1 MKLPTALLDYHLPEE
16 LIATSPAEPRDAS
29 RLLVV
34 SRSDEHMFH
43 AATFR
48 DLPTFLRADDLLVFN
63 STRVLPA
70 RLTGLRSD
78 TGGKVEGL
86 FLAEPE
92 PGTWSVLLT
101 SGGRL
106 RQGTVV
112 KLIGPDGETSGVTL
126 ELLRHGEDR
135 GSWLARVGGA
145 GGLGVPS
152 TEILSKLGTTPLPP
166 YIRQARKRLGRDIPD
181 LRDRAWY
188 QTVYVTDRGSSPS
201 GIPGSVAA
209 PTAGLHF
216 TPRLL
221 TQLDAMGLCRAEV
234 VLHVGLGTFK
244 PVETEFVEDHPMH
257 GEWACVPRETIL
269 ALSERK
275 GREKASSGRVIAVGT
290 TSVRAIESL
299 PEPLPTGPG
308 AADIEF
314 ETRLLIT
321 PGFRFRLTDGLL
333 TNFHLPRSTLMAMVS
348 ALLGNSTHGVERLK
362 SIYARAISE
371 GFRFYSYGDAML
383 VLP

>member
-1 MKLPTALLDYHLPEE
+1 MKLPTSLLDYHLPEE

-48 DLPTFLRADDLLVFN
+48 DLPTFLHADDLLVFN

-78 TGGKVEGL
+78 TGGRVEGL

-92 PGTWSVLLT
+92 QGTWSVLLT

-106 RQGTVV
+106 RAGTVV
-112 KLIGPDGETSGVTL
+112 KLIGPNGETSGVTL
-126 ELLRHGEDR
+126 ELLRRGEDR

-145 GGLGVPS
+145 DGLGVPS

-188 QTVYVTDRGSSPS
+188 QTVYVTDRGSSPG

-216 TPRLL
+216 TPSLL

-275 GREKASSGRVIAVGT
+275 GREKASGGRVIAVGT

-348 ALLGNSTHGVERLK
+348 ALLGDSTRGVERLK

-383 VLP
+383 ILP